1 MAGGGVGG
9 PCGRRGGLVR
19 VRHGYQAP
27 GSEINL
33 LIHNGQV
40 SKVSLIVTFTL
51 ILKKRNS
58 LAHVQMFSLRV
69 EEVEE
74 NLSRLLV
81 RY

>member
-51 ILKKRNS
+51 ILKKKEFFS
-58 LAHVQMFSLRV
+58 TCTDVQFKGGGS
-69 EEVEE
+69 
-74 NLSRLLV
+74 
-81 RY
+81 